1 MGTAIAFRTVS
12 KRYRDGTQALA
23 DATWTVEEGT
33 AACLLGPKGAGKT
46 TSIRLIEGV
55 IRPTGGSVHVLGAVV
70 GSQDFPYVRQRVG
83 VVPQT
88 TGMYADL
95 TAEEYISMA
104 ARLHGVQPQAAI
116 EAMGLAEHLHARM
129 LLLPAGLQRR
139 LALAVALVADP
150 DLLILDDPTYG
161 LDTVTAQ
168 GLRHYVREAMRGRTA
183 LLCTQSL
190 AEAEALTDHVVLMRS
205 GRVVAEGTLDEL
217 RRRARPR
224 LRIAARGDLQTLVA
238 ELEGMAHKVEPSDG
252 GVLVDVSDPE
262 VEAPALLRHLLEAG
276 IEVYECSAIP
286 ASTEELFSEELT
298 TLEEVE

>member
-1 MGTAIAFRTVS
+1 MGTAVAFRAVS
-12 KRYRDGTQALA
+12 KRYQDGTQALA
-23 DATWTVEEGT
+23 DATWTVEEGV
-33 AACLLGPKGAGKT
+33 AACLLGPRGSGKT

-55 IRPTGGSVHVLGAVV
+55 IRPTGGSVSVLGAVV

-95 TAEEYISMA
+95 TADEYISMA

-116 EAMGLAEHLHARM
+116 EAMGLAEHLHSRM

-139 LALAVALVADP
+139 LALAAALVADP

-161 LDTVTAQ
+161 LDSVTAQ
-168 GLRHYVREAMRGRTA
+168 NLRHYVREAMRGRTT
-183 LLCTQSL
+183 LLCTQSP
-190 AEAEALTDHVVLMRS
+190 AEAETLADHVVLMRA
-205 GRVVAEGTLDEL
+205 GRVVAEGTLTEL

-224 LRIAARGDLQTLVA
+224 LRLAARSDLQALVA
-238 ELEGMAHKVEPSDG
+238 ALEGMERSFESTEG
-252 GVLVDVSDPE
+252 GVLVDVADPE
-262 VEAPALLRHLLEAG
+262 AEAPELLRRLLEAG
-276 IEVYECSAIP
+276 VEVYECSTLP
-286 ASTEELFSEELT
+286 ASIEDLFPEELT

>member
-23 DATWTVEEGT
+23 DATWTVEEGV
-33 AACLLGPKGAGKT
+33 AACLLGPRGAGKT

-55 IRPTGGSVHVLGAVV
+55 IRPTGGSVHVLGAAI

-95 TAEEYISMA
+95 TADEYISMA

-116 EAMGLAEHLHARM
+116 ETMGLAEHLHTRM

-139 LALAVALVADP
+139 LALAAALVADP

-161 LDTVTAQ
+161 LDAVTAQ
-168 GLRHYVREAMRGRTA
+168 NLRHYVREAMRDRTT

-190 AEAEALTDHVVLMRS
+190 AEAEALADHVVLMRA
-205 GRVVAEGTLDEL
+205 GRVVAEGTLTEL

-224 LRIAARGDLQTLVA
+224 LRLAARGEPQALVG
-238 ELEGMAHKVEPSDG
+238 ELEGMERKVEATEG
-252 GVLVDVSDPE
+252 GVLVDVSDPQA
-262 VEAPALLRHLLEAG
+262 EAPELLRRLLEAR
-276 IEVYECSAIP
+276 IEVYECSTVP
-286 ASTEELFSEELT
+286 ASIEELFPEELA